1 MLHERALAG
10 AHSNSGCLQASSPSS
25 RGKANT
31 DLTPA
36 TERARVGGERASM
49 PAIVFFSSTFLPGAS
64 ARVAPEFCGTQ
75 VQSDR
80 IYVLIWRRRRRS
92 ERSDK

>member
-1 MLHERALAG
+1 MELTVTAAVFRPF
-10 AHSNSGCLQASSPSS
+10 PSS

-31 DLTPA
+31 EPTPA
-36 TERARVGGERASM
+36 TERARVEGERASM
-49 PAIVFFSSTFLPGAS
+49 PAIVFFSSTFLPGTS
-64 ARVAPEFCGTQ
+64 AWVAPEFCGTQ

-92 ERSDK
+92 VHRDK